1 MKNVFLIF
9 KTLMKMI
16 ADAICWMLCCHLT
29 YLIIRWFTATPIYD
43 DPSERKEKLSNWNT
57 LFIAISLRII
67 IWLWWEIYEAWNIE
81 FEIMQKDD
89 CNFAILLIIN
99 VNIRHAFSWMLWIKL
114 LTSKFSLLVII
125 SMLQYVYLKICA
137 FKCFFIGIS
146 VVFTILK
153 LMKFHL
159 NHR

>member
-9 KTLMKMI
+9 KTLMKI
-16 ADAICWMLCCHLT
+16 IGDAICWMLCCHLT

-81 FEIMQKDD
+81 FEILQKGN
-89 CNFAILLIIN
+89 CNFAILLMTKIK
-99 VNIRHAFSWMLWIKL
+99 IRDS
-114 LTSKFSLLVII
+114 I
-125 SMLQYVYLKICA
+125 SHKCYALHWWLKRQKNCKVFDSVLIY
-137 FKCFFIGIS
+137 IS
-146 VVFTILK
+146 HWYSYSSAK
-153 LMKFHL
+153 
-159 NHR
+159 R

>member
-67 IWLWWEIYEAWNIE
+67 IWLWWEIYEAWNIK
-81 FEIMQKDD
+81 FEILQKDN
-89 CNFAILLIIN
+89 CNFAILLMIKMK
-99 VNIRHAFSWMLWIKL
+99 IRDSISHKCYELTRVTDKTAKKWQSVWFS
-114 LTSKFSLLVII
+114 
-125 SMLQYVYLKICA
+125 
-137 FKCFFIGIS
+137 
-146 VVFTILK
+146 
-153 LMKFHL
+153 FHL
-159 NHR
+159 YFTLIFILIS

>member
-67 IWLWWEIYEAWNIE
+67 IWLWWEIYEAWNIK
-81 FEIMQKDD
+81 FEILQIDN
-89 CNFAILLIIN
+89 CNFAILLMIKIK
-99 VNIRHAFSWMLWIKL
+99 IRDSISHKWPELQIKQQKNGKVFD
-114 LTSKFSLLVII
+114 SVFIYI
-125 SMLQYVYLKICA
+125 SHWYSYSSAK
-137 FKCFFIGIS
+137 
-146 VVFTILK
+146 
-153 LMKFHL
+153 
-159 NHR
+159 R